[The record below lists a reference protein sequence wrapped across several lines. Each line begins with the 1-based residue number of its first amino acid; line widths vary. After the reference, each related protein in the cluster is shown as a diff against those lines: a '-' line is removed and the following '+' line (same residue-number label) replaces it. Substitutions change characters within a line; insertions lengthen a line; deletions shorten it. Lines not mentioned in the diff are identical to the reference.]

1 LLLDSAVNARVAR
14 ITVQSISQVD
24 KQYTLPLRTLYHASQ
39 VRASFTMEND
49 RLRLNFDIQNENDR
63 RTVAPPAPPAVP
75 PASITTALS
84 YMSMSDSQK
93 RATLRST
100 GVQPPRRRS
109 ASSERL
115 DALLLPLLDEVVRRE
130 VLLRQALERGD
141 YTAAQQ
147 LAGGRSERSVL
158 QSAVASALEEGDT
171 PAVQRLKARLDVLT
185 ERRADITQVR
195 VLLLLLHLC

>member
-1 LLLDSAVNARVAR
+1 
-14 ITVQSISQVD
+14 
-24 KQYTLPLRTLYHASQ
+24 
-39 VRASFTMEND
+39 M
-49 RLRLNFDIQNENDR
+49 RLNFDIKNENDR
-63 RTVAPPAPPAVP
+63 RTVAPPAPPAIP
-75 PASITTALS
+75 PAAITTAMS
-84 YMSMSDSQK
+84 YMSMSDAQK

-130 VLLRQALERGD
+130 VLLRQALARGD
-141 YTAAQQ
+141 YTAAQR
-147 LAGGRSERSVL
+147 LAGGRSERAVL
-158 QSAVASALEEGDT
+158 QSAVASAMEEGDT

-195 VLLLLLHLC
+195 TE